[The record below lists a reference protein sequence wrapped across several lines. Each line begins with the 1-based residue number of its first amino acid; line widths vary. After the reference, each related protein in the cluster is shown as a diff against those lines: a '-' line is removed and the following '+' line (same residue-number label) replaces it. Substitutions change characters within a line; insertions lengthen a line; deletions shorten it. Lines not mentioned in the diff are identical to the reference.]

1 MGMPERSAA
10 SRRLMPAAMRASL
23 VAAASAF
30 AMSGGVTMFGPYVTR
45 WLQRN
50 PTRRESSGGRDNLRG
65 YVVYQL
71 WKDVL
76 FLVVDMRERSPWS
89 DAVAA
94 QVRAELAASGMT
106 QGEAAQAAGM
116 ARATFNRIAQGGR
129 VADVSQLAHLCAVWN
144 LPLSE
149 FFRRAEERVSQHGGV
164 P

>member
-1 MGMPERSAA
+1 MC
-10 SRRLMPAAMRASL
+10 
-23 VAAASAF
+23 
-30 AMSGGVTMFGPYVTR
+30 
-45 WLQRN
+45 
-50 PTRRESSGGRDNLRG
+50 
-65 YVVYQL
+65 
-71 WKDVL
+71 VL
-76 FLVVDMRERSPWS
+76 FLYVDMRERSPWS

-106 QGEAAQAAGM
+106 QGEAAKAAGM
-116 ARATFNRIAQGGR
+116 ARATFNRIATGGR

>member
-50 PTRRESSGGRDNLRG
+50 PNTPESSGGGRG
-65 YVVYQL
+65 YGVYQL